1 MADSKTITPVELSVV
16 CASHLTVYPLSATP
30 LLVLSLLVTPKA
42 SNAGSVKVG
51 FTNPPILDGSIT
63 YPQSPGFPVPVYD
76 LSKCYVQCTNDGDG
90 VNVVA
95 VASPY

>member
-1 MADSKTITPVELSVV
+1 MSDTKTVTPVELSVV
-16 CASHLTVYPLSATP
+16 CADTAVHALSATS

-42 SNAGSVKVG
+42 GNAGTVKVG
-51 FTNPPILDGSIT
+51 FTNPPILDGGVT

-76 LSKCYVQCTNDGDG
+76 LSKCYVQCTNGSDG